1 MNPRLAS
8 IVWGKDGMQVRALSR
23 RGSGQRELLL
33 VVVTLL
39 ASGHFRW
46 GVCLSPVARTWP
58 ALSVCLLRTVLMF
71 PSWHPGPLQGSA
83 ILRFVGS
90 VPHLGERRRPATCST
105 VDIGILG
112 FRGLC

>member
-8 IVWGKDGMQVRALSR
+8 IVWGMDGMQVRALSR

-83 ILRFVGS
+83 ILSSLVLFLTLAREEDLPRVQQW
-90 VPHLGERRRPATCST
+90 A
-105 VDIGILG
+105 
-112 FRGLC
+112 